1 MYGWHINNVYF
12 TMENGIPTSLNIS
25 NLAEFVGVYIKGYIY
40 INNQLGNTK
49 KMTTVPICGLYVT
62 KCVDLQNISFNV

>member
-1 MYGWHINNVYF
+1 M
-12 TMENGIPTSLNIS
+12 
-25 NLAEFVGVYIKGYIY
+25 GVYIKGKKNCKF

-49 KMTTVPICGLYVT
+49 KITTVPICGLYVT